1 MGNSLS
7 ELKDMKQEIE
17 KKLKDDSQ
25 NEEYQKELNEIN
37 DKIEKNQTFRRYFNG
52 KIEKSEIC
60 PSCQKE
66 MYSHSKDEAFQCM
79 REYVKN

>member
-1 MGNSLS
+1 MGNSLN
-7 ELKDMKQEIE
+7 ELQDLKQEIE
-17 KKLKDDSQ
+17 KKLEHDSQ
-25 NEEYQKELNEIN
+25 NEEYQKKLDEIN
-37 DKIEKNQTFRRYFNG
+37 GKREKNQIIRRYFNG

>member
-1 MGNSLS
+1 MGNSLN
-7 ELKDMKQEIE
+7 ELQDLKLEIE
-17 KKLKDDSQ
+17 KKLERDNQ
-25 NEEYQKELNEIN
+25 NETYQKELDEIN
-37 DKIEKNQTFRRYFNG
+37 GKIENNQIFRRYFNG

-66 MYSHSKDEAFQCM
+66 MYSHRKDKVFQCM

>member
-1 MGNSLS
+1 MGNSLN
-7 ELKDMKQEIE
+7 ELQDLKQEIE

-25 NEEYQKELNEIN
+25 NKIYQKDLDNIN
-37 DKIEKNQTFRRYFNG
+37 GKIEKNQIFRRYFNG
-52 KIEKSEIC
+52 KIEKSEVC

>member
-1 MGNSLS
+1 MGNSLN
-7 ELKDMKQEIE
+7 ELQNLKREIE

-25 NEEYQKELNEIN
+25 NEEYQKGLHEIN
-37 DKIEKNQTFRRYFNG
+37 GKIEKNQIFRRYFNG
-52 KIEKSEIC
+52 KIEKLEIC

-66 MYSHSKDEAFQCM
+66 MYSHSKDQAFQCM

>member
-1 MGNSLS
+1 MGKSLN
-7 ELKDMKQEIE
+7 ELQDLKQEIE

-25 NEEYQKELNEIN
+25 NKIYQKDLDNIN
-37 DKIEKNQTFRRYFNG
+37 GKIEKNQIFRRYFNG
-52 KIEKSEIC
+52 KIEKSEVC

>member
-1 MGNSLS
+1 MGNSLN
-7 ELKDMKQEIE
+7 ELQDLKREIE

-25 NEEYQKELNEIN
+25 NEEYQKWLNEIN
-37 DKIEKNQTFRRYFNG
+37 GKIEKNQIFRKYFNG

>member
-1 MGNSLS
+1 MGNSLN
-7 ELKDMKQEIE
+7 ELQDLKQEIE
-17 KKLKDDSQ
+17 KKLEHDSQ
-25 NEEYQKELNEIN
+25 NEEYQKELDEIN
-37 DKIEKNQTFRRYFNG
+37 GKIEKNQIFRRYFNG

-66 MYSHSKDEAFQCM
+66 MYSHSQDQAFQCM

>member
-1 MGNSLS
+1 MGNSLN
-7 ELKDMKQEIE
+7 ELQDLKLEIE
-17 KKLKDDSQ
+17 KKLEHDSQ
-25 NEEYQKELNEIN
+25 NETYQKELDEIN
-37 DKIEKNQTFRRYFNG
+37 GKIENNQIFRRYFNG
-52 KIEKSEIC
+52 KIEKSEVC

>member
-1 MGNSLS
+1 MGNSLN
-7 ELKDMKQEIE
+7 ELQDLKQVIE
-17 KKLKDDSQ
+17 KKLKNDSQ
-25 NEEYQKELNEIN
+25 NEEYQKELDEIN
-37 DKIEKNQTFRRYFNG
+37 GKIEKNQIIRRYFNG

-66 MYSHSKDEAFQCM
+66 MYAHSKDEAFQCM

>member
-1 MGNSLS
+1 MGNSLN
-7 ELKDMKQEIE
+7 ELQDLKQEIE

-25 NEEYQKELNEIN
+25 NETYQKELDEIN
-37 DKIEKNQTFRRYFNG
+37 GKIEKNQIFRRYFNG

-60 PSCQKE
+60 PNCQKE
-66 MYSHSKDEAFQCM
+66 MHSHSQDEAFQCM

>member
-1 MGNSLS
+1 MGNSLN
-7 ELKDMKQEIE
+7 ELQNLKQEIE
-17 KKLKDDSQ
+17 KKLERDNQ
-25 NEEYQKELNEIN
+25 NETYQKELDEIN
-37 DKIEKNQTFRRYFNG
+37 GKIENNQIFRRYFNG

-66 MYSHSKDEAFQCM
+66 MYSHSKNEAFQCM

>member
-1 MGNSLS
+1 MGNSLN
-7 ELKDMKQEIE
+7 ELQDLKQEIE
-17 KKLKDDSQ
+17 KKLEHDSQ
-25 NEEYQKELNEIN
+25 NEEYQKELDEI
-37 DKIEKNQTFRRYFNG
+37 NG

>member
-1 MGNSLS
+1 MGNSLN
-7 ELKDMKQEIE
+7 ELQDLKLEIE
-17 KKLKDDSQ
+17 KKLERDSQ
-25 NEEYQKELNEIN
+25 NETYQKELDEIN
-37 DKIEKNQTFRRYFNG
+37 GKIENNQIFRRYFNG
-52 KIEKSEIC
+52 KIEKSEVC

>member
-1 MGNSLS
+1 MGNSLN
-7 ELKDMKQEIE
+7 ELQDLKQEIE

-25 NEEYQKELNEIN
+25 NEEYQKELDEIN
-37 DKIEKNQTFRRYFNG
+37 GKIEKNQIFRRYFNG

-60 PSCQKE
+60 PDCQNE

>member
-7 ELKDMKQEIE
+7 ELQDLKQEIE
-17 KKLKDDSQ
+17 KKLKDYSQ
-25 NEEYQKELNEIN
+25 NEEYQKELDDIN
-37 DKIEKNQTFRRYFNG
+37 GKIEKNQIFRRYFNR

-60 PSCQKE
+60 PNCQKE
-66 MYSHSKDEAFQCM
+66 MHSHNQDEAFQCM